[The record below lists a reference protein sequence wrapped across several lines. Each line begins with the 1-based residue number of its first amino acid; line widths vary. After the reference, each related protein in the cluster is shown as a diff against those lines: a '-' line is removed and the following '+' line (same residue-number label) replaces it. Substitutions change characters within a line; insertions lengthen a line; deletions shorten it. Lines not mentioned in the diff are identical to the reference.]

1 MLEQLGSKTY
11 LINVT
16 NKVGIFLINETDVA
30 IIDTGFDD
38 QAGQD
43 ILDICNNKKWHIKM
57 ILNTHSHI
65 DHIGGNNIIQQKLN
79 VPIYAKKM
87 EKAIIEN
94 PEITAAI
101 AFGGYPHKYLRNDY
115 LLAKESKVLEL
126 TPKILPAGL
135 EMLDLPGH
143 NGNMVG
149 FKTIDDI
156 YFLAD
161 AIGGESILKK
171 YTIQFKYNV
180 EKYFETLDYIKTLKG
195 KLFVPSHGENFSQS
209 ELDYIIKLNK
219 DASEDIIKN
228 IKKICQ
234 KKITFEQIL
243 KYIFEIYNLKM
254 DFIQNTYIGASIKCY
269 LSYLL
274 DQSELEIIIEKN
286 ILYWRTL

>member
-16 NKVGIFLINETDVA
+16 NKVGIFLINENDVV

-38 QAGQD
+38 QAGQEIMD
-43 ILDICNNKKWHIKM
+43 LCATKKWHIKM

-65 DHIGGNNIIQQKLN
+65 DHIGGNNIIQKKLN

-101 AFGGYPHKYLRNDY
+101 AFGGYPHKYLRSDF
-115 LLAKESKVLEL
+115 LLAKESNVLEL
-126 TPKILPAGL
+126 TPEILPASL
-135 EMLDLPGH
+135 EIIDLPGH

-149 FKTIDDI
+149 FKTSDDI

-161 AIGGESILKK
+161 AIGGESTLKK

-180 EKYFETLDYIKTLKG
+180 KEYFETLDYIKTLKG
-195 KLFVPSHGENFSQS
+195 KLFVPSHGENFSQL

-228 IKKICQ
+228 IKKICR
-234 KKITFEQIL
+234 KKITFEHIL
-243 KYIFEIYNLKM
+243 KHIFKIYNIKM

-274 DQSELEIIIEKN
+274 DQGELEINIEDN